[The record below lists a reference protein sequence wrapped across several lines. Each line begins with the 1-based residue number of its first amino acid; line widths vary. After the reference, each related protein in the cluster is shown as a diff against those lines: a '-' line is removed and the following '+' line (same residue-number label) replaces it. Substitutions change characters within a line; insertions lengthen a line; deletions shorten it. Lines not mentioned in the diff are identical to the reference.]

1 MDAISFIPL
10 ELVREAIA
18 HDVPDA
24 KGDPVVL
31 GVDVGRFG
39 DDPSVIYPRKGRDG
53 YTLIPEV
60 YYGLSTM
67 QLAKRVVEAMS
78 RYTATVCYVD
88 GGGVWRPL
96 AYRG

>member
-31 GVDVGRFG
+31 SVDVGRFG
-39 DDPSVIYPRKGRDG
+39 DDPSVI
-53 YTLIPEV
+53 
-60 YYGLSTM
+60 
-67 QLAKRVVEAMS
+67 
-78 RYTATVCYVD
+78 
-88 GGGVWRPL
+88 
-96 AYRG
+96 